1 LELRRVREGDTDLLT
16 PDPSAYMARGR
27 FEPSLAPVFYN
38 PRMEFS
44 RDLAVLFLRVFTGMR
59 EKPLEVC
66 DPLAGSGARG
76 IRYVKEVPCIS
87 SVVFSDLNE
96 DAIPLIKENA
106 KINSVE
112 GKVTVACRDANLL
125 LSEHVEP
132 GRRFDYVDV
141 DPFGTP
147 STFVDSAIRATKNGG
162 IIALTATD
170 TAPLC
175 GIYPRACVR
184 KYGGLPLRGEFCHET
199 GLRLMIG
206 DAVTEAL
213 KHDFGTKV
221 LLSYSADHYFRAYL
235 QLSLGAKKGDESAA
249 KMGYI
254 LHCPSCGWRSPAGLG
269 DALLCSCPSCSGPL
283 RRGGPLWLGE
293 LGDGAFLSALAS
305 CDSSGMGTRKR
316 IAKFLLL
323 LLGELGLPPTYYLI
337 DEICSRIR
345 RDVPQLAMV
354 IDSLKECG
362 YRAAPTHFHPK
373 AVKTDAPLQDLTKT
387 VGGIRGGKASR

>member
-1 LELRRVREGDTDLLT
+1 MELVRIREGETELLT
-16 PDPSAYMARGR
+16 PDQSAFLVRGK

-44 RDLAVLFLRVFTGMR
+44 RDIAVLVLRLYSGTR

-76 IRYVKEVPCIS
+76 VRYAREVGNLS
-87 SVVFSDLNE
+87 LAVVSDLNE
-96 DAIPLIKENA
+96 EAIPLIRENA
-106 KINSVE
+106 RINGVE
-112 GKVTVACRDANLL
+112 DKVIISCKDANLL
-125 LSEHVEP
+125 LNEHAEP
-132 GRRFDYVDV
+132 GRRFDFIDV

-147 STFVDSAIRATKNGG
+147 SPFVDSAVRATKNGG
-162 IIALTATD
+162 VIALTATD

-175 GIYPRACVR
+175 GIYPKACLR
-184 KYGGLPLRGEFCHET
+184 KYGGLPLRGEFCHEV

-213 KHDFGTKV
+213 KYDFGSEV

-235 QLSLGAKKGDESAA
+235 RLSLGAKRGDESAS

-254 LHCPSCGWRSPAGLG
+254 LHCPACGWRSQATLG
-269 DALLCSCPSCSGPL
+269 VPLQCSCPDCGGSPK
-283 RRGGPLWLGE
+283 RGGPLWLGG
-293 LGDGAFLSALAS
+293 LGDKDFLSRLVS
-305 CDSSGMGTRKR
+305 SDSSGMGTGKR
-316 IAKFLLL
+316 IAKFLPL

-337 DEICSRIR
+337 DEMCSRMR
-345 RDVPQLAMV
+345 RDVPPLLAV
-354 IDSLKECG
+354 LERLAALG

-373 AVKTDAPLQDLTKT
+373 AVKTDASASVVAQVVHGIP
-387 VGGIRGGKASR
+387 GGRRVR

>member
-1 LELRRVREGDTDLLT
+1 LELRRIREGGTDLLT
-16 PDPSAYMARGR
+16 PEPSAFMVRGR

-38 PRMEFS
+38 PKMEFS
-44 RDLAVLFLRVFTGMR
+44 RDIAVLLLRLFSGMR
-59 EKPLEVC
+59 DKPLEVC

-76 IRYVKEVPCIS
+76 IRYAKEVCNLA
-87 SVVFSDLNE
+87 SVVISDLNE
-96 DAIPLIKENA
+96 DAIPLIRENA
-106 KINSVE
+106 KINGVE
-112 GKVTVACRDANLL
+112 GKVTVACKDANLL
-125 LSEHVEP
+125 LTEHAEP
-132 GRRFDYVDV
+132 GQRFDYVDV

-147 STFVDSAIRATKNGG
+147 SPFVDSAIRATKNGG
-162 IIALTATD
+162 VIALTATD

-175 GIYPRACVR
+175 GIYPRACFR
-184 KYGGLPLRGEFCHET
+184 KYGGLPIRGEFCHET

-213 KHDFGTKV
+213 KHDFGTRV
-221 LLSYSADHYFRAYL
+221 LISYSVDHYFRAYL

-254 LHCPSCGWRSPAGLG
+254 LHCPSCGWRSQAALG
-269 DALLCSCPSCSGPL
+269 AALPCSCPGCNGPI

-293 LGDGAFLSALAS
+293 LGDEVFLSALAS
-305 CDSSGMGTRKR
+305 SDRSGMGSEKR
-316 IAKFLLL
+316 IAKFLPL

-337 DEICSRIR
+337 DEICSRIK

-354 IDSLKECG
+354 LESLKELG

-373 AVKTDAPLQDLTKT
+373 AVKTDAPIHVLTSA
-387 VGGIRGGKASR
+387 VEGLRSGKARE

>member
-1 LELRRVREGDTDLLT
+1 LDLRQVREGNTKLLT
-16 PDPSAYMARGR
+16 PDPAAFMVRGR

-44 RDLAVLFLRVFTGMR
+44 RDIAVLFLRLFSGMR
-59 EKPLEVC
+59 DKPLEVC

-76 IRYVKEVPCIS
+76 VRYAKEVCNLA
-87 SVVFSDLNE
+87 SVVISDLNE
-96 DAIPLIKENA
+96 DAIPLIRENA
-106 KINSVE
+106 KINGVE
-112 GKVTVACRDANLL
+112 GKVVVACKDANLL
-125 LSEHVEP
+125 LSEHAEP
-132 GRRFDYVDV
+132 GQRFDYVDV

-147 STFVDSAIRATKNGG
+147 SPFVDSAIRATKNGG
-162 IIALTATD
+162 VIALTATD

-175 GIYPRACVR
+175 GIYPRACIR

-221 LLSYSADHYFRAYL
+221 LVSYSVDHYFRAYV
-235 QLSLGAKKGDESAA
+235 QLLLGAKRGDESAA
-249 KMGYI
+249 NMGYI
-254 LHCPSCGWRSPAGLG
+254 LHCQSCGWRSQAALG
-269 DALLCSCPSCSGPL
+269 AALPCSCPGCSGPIK
-283 RRGGPLWLGE
+283 RGGPLWLGE
-293 LGDGAFLSALAS
+293 LGDEPFLSALAS
-305 CDSSGMGTRKR
+305 SDRSGMGSEKR
-316 IAKFLLL
+316 IAKFLPL

-345 RDVPQLAMV
+345 RDVPQLAKV
-354 IDSLKECG
+354 IESLRGLG

-373 AVKTDAPLQDLTKT
+373 AVKTDAPIHVLTSA
-387 VGGIRGGKASR
+387 VEELRSGKV

>member
-1 LELRRVREGDTDLLT
+1 LELKRVREGGTELLT
-16 PDPSAYMARGR
+16 PEPSEFMVKGR

-38 PRMEFS
+38 PKMEFS
-44 RDLAVLFLRVFTGMR
+44 RDIAVLFLRLFSGMR

-76 IRYVKEVPCIS
+76 IRYAKEVYNLS
-87 SVVFSDLNE
+87 SVVISDLNE
-96 DAIPLIKENA
+96 DAIPLIEENA
-106 KINSVE
+106 KINGVE
-112 GKVTVACRDANLL
+112 GKVTIACKDANLL
-125 LSEHVEP
+125 LTEYAEP
-132 GRRFDYVDV
+132 GRRFDYVDI

-147 STFVDSAIRATKNGG
+147 SPFVDSAIRATKNGG
-162 IIALTATD
+162 VIALTATD

-221 LLSYSADHYFRAYL
+221 LLSYSADHYFRAYI
-235 QLSLGAKKGDESAA
+235 QLSLGAKRGDESAD

-254 LHCPSCGWRSPAGLG
+254 LHCPSCGWRSQASLRAPLP
-269 DALLCSCPSCSGPL
+269 CSCPGCDNPL

-293 LGDGAFLSALAS
+293 LGNEAFLSALAS
-305 CDSSGMGTRKR
+305 SDRSGMASEKR
-316 IAKFLLL
+316 IAKFLPLL
-323 LLGELGLPPTYYLI
+323 LEELGLPPTYYLI
-337 DEICSRIR
+337 DEICSRMK

-354 IDSLKECG
+354 LESLRGLGFK
-362 YRAAPTHFHPK
+362 ASPTHFHPK
-373 AVKTDAPLQDLTKT
+373 AVKTDATLQSLTDVVK
-387 VGGIRGGKASR
+387 GFRSGKLRE